1 MNSIELKPLI
11 VPSRHLSGY
20 PRMPFVLH
28 DSAIPLQSTET
39 YHVGFA
45 QCDADLREAQ
55 RLRGMVFSS
64 EYGIRLADKHGLDSD
79 EFDALCDHIIVR
91 ETRSDEV
98 VGTYR
103 VLLPQQ
109 ARKLGRYYSQDEFF
123 MTRLQRQMP
132 DLVELGRSCV
142 HPDHRTGIVIMLLWS
157 AIARYLQEHNVS
169 HLIGCASVSM
179 RDGGMQAAALWDY
192 FQGGAMVDGL
202 LEAFP
207 KNPLPLDRIDRPKH
221 LVVPPLIRGY
231 LKLGAKVCGEPNWD
245 PDFNSADFLMLMD
258 LSSAHP
264 RYVRH
269 FGIR

>member
-1 MNSIELKPLI
+1 MTSIELQPLTS
-11 VPSRHLSGY
+11 PSRHSLHH
-20 PRMPFVLH
+20 PRMPVGICNR
-28 DSAIPLQSTET
+28 AIPLQSTGT
-39 YHVGFA
+39 YHVGLA
-45 QCDADLREAQ
+45 QSETELREAQ
-55 RLRGMVFSS
+55 RLRGVVFSS

-79 EFDALCDHIIVR
+79 EFDALCDHIIVW

-169 HLIGCASVSM
+169 QLIGCASVSM

-258 LSSAHP
+258 LSSTHP
-264 RYVRH
+264 RYARH
-269 FGIR
+269 FGFR

>member
-1 MNSIELKPLI
+1 MNSIELQPLT

-20 PRMPFVLH
+20 PRVPLGLH
-28 DSAIPLQSTET
+28 DRASPPQSTET

-64 EYGIRLADKHGLDSD
+64 EYGIRLAGKHGLDSD

-103 VLLPQQ
+103 ILLPQQ

-123 MTRLQRQMP
+123 MTRLQRQVP

-157 AIARYLQEHNVS
+157 AIARYLQKNNVS
-169 HLIGCASVSM
+169 QLIGCASVSM
-179 RDGGMQAAALWDY
+179 RDGGIQAASLWDR
-192 FQGGAMVDGL
+192 VCIKTPIDPT
-202 LEAFP
+202 LEAYP
-207 KNPLPLDRIDRPKH
+207 KNRLPLDQIVRNP
-221 LVVPPLIRGY
+221 LVTEPPLLRAY
-231 LKLGAKVCGEPNWD
+231 LSMGAVICSEPSWD
-245 PDFNSADFLMLMD
+245 PDFNTADFLVFLD
-258 LSSAHP
+258 LSKISP
-264 RYVRH
+264 RYARH
-269 FGIR
+269 FGI

>member
-1 MNSIELKPLI
+1 MNSIELQPLT

-20 PRMPFVLH
+20 LRAPLGLH
-28 DSAIPLQSTET
+28 DRAIPRQSTET

-142 HPDHRTGIVIMLLWS
+142 YPDHRT
-157 AIARYLQEHNVS
+157 
-169 HLIGCASVSM
+169 AS
-179 RDGGMQAAALWDY
+179 
-192 FQGGAMVDGL
+192 
-202 LEAFP
+202 
-207 KNPLPLDRIDRPKH
+207 
-221 LVVPPLIRGY
+221 
-231 LKLGAKVCGEPNWD
+231 
-245 PDFNSADFLMLMD
+245 
-258 LSSAHP
+258 
-264 RYVRH
+264 
-269 FGIR
+269 